1 MEEFDNNDAPP
12 VTKNFRL
19 PAEENGTGLRVT
31 SSVKKPI
38 KAEHYDN

>member
-1 MEEFDNNDAPP
+1 MDEFDYIDAPA

-19 PAEENGTGLRVT
+19 RAEEKGTGLRVT

>member
-1 MEEFDNNDAPP
+1 MDEYDNNDEPP
-12 VTKNFRL
+12 VTKSFRL
-19 PAEENGTGLRVT
+19 SAEENGTGLRVT